1 MTQGGSVTNVVHYHG
16 TPVWG
21 GAGDVHRIAVSGA
34 GAFVSY
40 ARPDQLAASFRHAA
54 AVAIDNGAFSA
65 WKRGLVINWSE
76 FYEWLIPH
84 YHNPKLSFFVIP
96 DVIEG
101 GGEADNDAL
110 IASLPGCLRDKAAPV
125 WHLHESLDRLVELC
139 REWPRVCF
147 GSSGEYAVIRTQFWH
162 RRMKDAFEAVYG
174 KHNFKTMI
182 HGLRMLDGRVLGNY
196 PLATA
201 DSTNLACNVPKF
213 EAKYPGLTRAIREA
227 DYAQGL
233 SEQELINLI
242 KRNRCAILKNTIEA
256 VHPPAVSNWLSRPA
270 QPLQLALEFA

>member
-1 MTQGGSVTNVVHYHG
+1 MSASIENVIHYHG

-21 GAGDVHRIAVSGA
+21 DAGATHRIAVSGA

-40 ARPDQLAASFRHAA
+40 ARPDQLAASIRYALKI
-54 AVAIDNGAFSA
+54 AIDNGAFSA
-65 WKRGLVINWSE
+65 WKRGLVIDWQK
-76 FYEWLIPH
+76 FYQWLIPH

-101 GGEADNDAL
+101 GEADNDAL
-110 IASLPGCLRDKAAPV
+110 IAKLPRCYRDKAAPV

-147 GSSGEYAVIRTQFWH
+147 GSSGQYAAIRTQLWH
-162 RRMKDAFEAVYG
+162 RRMQEAFEAIYC
-174 KHNFKTMI
+174 KHNFKTLV

-213 EAKYPGLTRAIREA
+213 NSKYPDLTQAIREA
-227 DYAQGL
+227 DYARNL
-233 SEQELINLI
+233 SEKELKATILNG
-242 KRNRCAILKNTIEA
+242 RCAILKNSIEA
-256 VHPPAVSNWLSRPA
+256 VRSPSVSTWISKGMMPY
-270 QPLQLALEFA
+270 QLELGIA